1 MDITACNGID
11 CPIKLTCVRYLFT
24 QNNPETTELTPFFL
38 RSPYSTF
45 NETCSYYM
53 EERYKTPQIPS
64 TKIKNQIGIVNVN
77 YHNLK
82 RDISFSMSKDRFQ
95 KLSCMPTPERTT
107 NRFKLDGIPDNENL
121 YDDEELSDDEI
132 NLF

>member
-53 EERYKTPQIPS
+53 GERYKTPQIPS
-64 TKIKNQIGIVNVN
+64 TKIKNQIGIVNVD
-77 YHNLK
+77 YYNLK
-82 RDISFSMSKDRFQ
+82 KDMRASLSKEKFQ
-95 KLSCMPTPERTT
+95 KLAGHTKTSRPI
-107 NRFKLDGIPDNENL
+107 NFNLDD
-121 YDDEELSDDEI
+121 
-132 NLF
+132 